1 MLKLSGSFATVFDVE
16 VKGNI
21 ANAKI
26 TTSKKK
32 EDGSYENMRWL
43 ARFAGKNVS
52 QKAGQLKNGD
62 RIEIVEGAVEN
73 TYDGEKGYTNVV
85 IFRFYKVEGGNE

>member
-1 MLKLSGSFATVFDVE
+1 MLRVSSTFATVFDVE

-21 ANAKI
+21 ANAKV

-32 EDGSYENMRWL
+32 DDGTFENMRWL
-43 ARFAGKNVS
+43 ARFAGKDVVE
-52 QKAGQLKNGD
+52 KAGQLQNGD

-73 TYDGEKGYTNVV
+73 NWDGEKGYTNLI
-85 IFRFYKVEGGNE
+85 IFRFYKV

>member
-1 MLKLSGSFATVFDVE
+1 MIKVFNTFASVFDVE

-21 ANAKI
+21 ANAKV

-32 EDGSYENMRWL
+32 DDGSYENMRWL
-43 ARFAGKNVS
+43 ARFAGKDVAE
-52 QKAGQLKNGD
+52 KAGQLKNGT

-73 TYDGEKGYTNVV
+73 NWDGEKSYVTLI
-85 IFRFYKVEGGNE
+85 IFRFYVV